1 MGARQSK
8 SRTPPCF
15 IPRPHGPKLSGARAQ
30 LSEGSLPLKRHRKGE
45 EDVYGKRHIWKQK
58 NKADASVWQE
68 TMSSAQI
75 KGVGRSG
82 KGEALSQVPN
92 SPEGS
97 VQLPVGKKNKV
108 HSATLSA
115 SEKPGHS

>member
-1 MGARQSK
+1 MGK
-8 SRTPPCF
+8 GTFGSRGT
-15 IPRPHGPKLSGARAQ
+15 KLM
-30 LSEGSLPLKRHRKGE
+30 PL
-45 EDVYGKRHIWKQK
+45 
-58 NKADASVWQE
+58 WQE

-97 VQLPVGKKNKV
+97 VQLPVGNKNKV

-115 SEKPGHS
+115 N